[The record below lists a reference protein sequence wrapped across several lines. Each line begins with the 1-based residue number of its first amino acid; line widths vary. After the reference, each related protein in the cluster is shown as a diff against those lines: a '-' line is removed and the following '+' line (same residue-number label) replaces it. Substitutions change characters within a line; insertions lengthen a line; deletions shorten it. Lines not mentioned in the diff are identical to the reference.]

1 MLQLPRVK
9 RCQIR
14 TLPFDEENIIDANPA
29 QRLLARLA
37 ALRVRHGREDSFKL
51 VHPRVI
57 GARVLIGVESAS
69 MASERLLALATELGM
84 PHACLEVLLPRT
96 AEANAVFF
104 GFEDLGASWLCKV
117 YLEFW
122 DQVRRETRRTGSQA
136 PQLLHLGVK
145 WDSARPDR
153 HEVARYDCHPLL
165 DVRAILRR
173 MAACYGQA
181 GAPELCELA
190 QAIVRAA
197 AQRNRQASLLYLEVS
212 EQGNPRASF
221 DINLYKSGMRVADAE
236 AQLRQAGTYFQAPA
250 ALLEQ
255 QLHQLGPCALGHL
268 SSGMD
273 RHGKPFLTVYGES

>member
-1 MLQLPRVK
+1 ML
-9 RCQIR
+9 
-14 TLPFDEENIIDANPA
+14 DASHV
-29 QRLLARLA
+29 QRLIARLDR
-37 ALRVRHGREDSFKL
+37 LGVPYGREDSFKL
-51 VHPRVI
+51 SHRRNFS
-57 GARVLIGVESAS
+57 GRVLIRVDATGLTIA
-69 MASERLLALATELGM
+69 RLLAIATELGM
-84 PHACLEVLLPRT
+84 PDACLDVLLPR
-96 AEANAVFF
+96 AMQANAVFF
-104 GFEDLGASWLCKV
+104 GFEEQGQSCVCKV